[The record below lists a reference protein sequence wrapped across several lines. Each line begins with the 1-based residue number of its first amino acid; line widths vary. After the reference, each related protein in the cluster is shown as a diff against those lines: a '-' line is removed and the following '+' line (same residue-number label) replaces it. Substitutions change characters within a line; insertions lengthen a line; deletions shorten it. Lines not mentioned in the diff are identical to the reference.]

1 VHVVVPVPAGPS
13 AVGRASLMQRLVAEY
28 PDKFGLTVS
37 HTSRRPR
44 EHEVHGRDYF
54 FTDKA
59 TLRAGACPKEG
70 SSCFCGAHKSMLDQQ
85 RVGGDSRLVGVA
97 SSQSSRR
104 SQKPVSAPVVAPAR
118 YPCQSSTHAV

>member
-1 VHVVVPVPAGPS
+1 
-13 AVGRASLMQRLVAEY
+13 MQRLVAEY

-59 TLRAGACPKEG
+59 ALRAGGC
-70 SSCFCGAHKSMLDQQ
+70 
-85 RVGGDSRLVGVA
+85 VGRE
-97 SSQSSRR
+97 R
-104 SQKPVSAPVVAPAR
+104 
-118 YPCQSSTHAV
+118 